1 MDPARLSSLKKP
13 VEFVGASRRELR
25 GMPRQVRSVFGY
37 AILLA
42 EMGDKHPDAKPLK
55 GFGGAGVLEVIED
68 FDRNTY
74 RAVYT
79 VQFEGVV
86 YVLCAFQKKSTKG
99 KKTPPKDINLVK
111 SRLKLAEEHHRRNYQ
126 SKRAG

>member
-1 MDPARLSSLKKP
+1 MDPTRLPSSKKP

-25 GMPRQVRSVFGY
+25 GMPRQVRYIFGY
-37 AILLA
+37 AVLLA
-42 EMGDKHPDAKPLK
+42 EMGDKHPDAKSLK
-55 GFGGAGVLEVIED
+55 GFGGAGVLEVVED

-86 YVLCAFQKKSTKG
+86 YVLCAFQKKSVKG
-99 KKTPPKDINLVK
+99 KKTPLKDMNLVR
-111 SRLKLAEEHHRRNYQ
+111 SRLKLAEEHYRTHYL
-126 SKRAG
+126 SKRTG